1 MSRAV
6 TLFTNLRIG
15 PKIAIVMAA
24 LLVPLAMMTYLF
36 VVQVNKDISFARS
49 ELSGLGYL
57 DKVWSVML
65 AVGRNDAAGVSEGM
79 VAVRAKGSELDATF
93 KSGPAVQDLATATS
107 SGRSRADIVS
117 SGTKAIQA
125 IADGSNLTLDPD
137 LDSFYVIDALS
148 VRAPD
153 LLAAIIEV
161 QTAARAF
168 ALAPRRPPDRNT
180 SPLPAP
186 PLGRNAGPAR

>member
-1 MSRAV
+1 
-6 TLFTNLRIG
+6 
-15 PKIAIVMAA
+15 
-24 LLVPLAMMTYLF
+24 
-36 VVQVNKDISFARS
+36 
-49 ELSGLGYL
+49 
-57 DKVWSVML
+57 ML

-79 VAVRAKGSELDATF
+79 VAVRAKASELDATF